1 MLLRLRLNQMPLQP
15 GQGLLAFRQ
24 RQPQRFR
31 RMVDRAAAADAD
43 FMGLDGTV
51 RSGQFH
57 DDPPLHPALL
67 VPRDQADP

>member
-1 MLLRLRLNQMPLQP
+1 
-15 GQGLLAFRQ
+15 
-24 RQPQRFR
+24 
-31 RMVDRAAAADAD
+31 
-43 FMGLDGTV
+43 MGLDGTV

>member
-1 MLLRLRLNQMPLQP
+1 MLLRLRLNQMALQP
-15 GQGLLAFRQ
+15 SQDLLAFRQ

-31 RMVDRAAAADAD
+31 RVVDRGAPADAD
-43 FMGLDGTV
+43 FMGLDGTI

-67 VPRDQADP
+67 VRRDQADP

>member
-1 MLLRLRLNQMPLQP
+1 MALQP

-24 RQPQRFR
+24 RQPQRIR